1 MKLKF
6 NFGVLK
12 GQDILFSFKRDDG
25 TQCNVKIENIE
36 KVQQTNIGYTFYGIN
51 GSLFIHKSKF
61 IHMWLEYWRG
71 DWRFYEG
78 RVSDINCFVGFTMFD
93 VYGFPVELTEE
104 ILSEQGYILD
114 MNGFQILRDLQREMN
129 KSTFK
134 NKDAFQ

>member
-1 MKLKF
+1 
-6 NFGVLK
+6 
-12 GQDILFSFKRDDG
+12 
-25 TQCNVKIENIE
+25 
-36 KVQQTNIGYTFYGIN
+36 
-51 GSLFIHKSKF
+51 
-61 IHMWLEYWRG
+61 MWLEYWRG